1 MMSQLKVYLLGKFE
15 VCDQSGAIG
24 GLDVRKVQELL
35 AFLLISRPRP
45 HTRESLANLLWCNSD
60 AQQSRRNLRK
70 AVWQLQSALQG
81 ERGLP
86 AEAELL
92 DADAEWLCIS
102 AGSPIWVDCIHLE
115 QAYAGVRDIP
125 GRQLTT
131 DQYRSLRE
139 VLPLYRGD
147 LLEGCYEDWC
157 LCERERLQH
166 LYLTILDKLMA
177 YCEAQGS
184 YQEGLDYG
192 YIILRHDR
200 ARELTHRRLMR
211 LRFRAG
217 DRSGALRQYR
227 QCVELLA
234 QELGV
239 EPTRQTQELAEQ
251 LRAGVTPEALA
262 AGVSPGSP
270 PETEP
275 LQNLLAPL
283 QELQR
288 ALASF
293 EFLIR
298 NR

>member
-1 MMSQLKVYLLGKFE
+1 MSPLQVFLLGRFE
-15 VCDQSGAIG
+15 VRDQAGVIG
-24 GLDVRKVQELL
+24 GLEVRKVQELL
-35 AFLLISRPRP
+35 AFLLINQQRP
-45 HTRESLANLLWCNSD
+45 HTRESLAGLLWCDSE

-86 AEAELL
+86 MDCELL
-92 DADAEWLCIS
+92 DADAEWLCIH
-102 AGSPIWVDCIHLE
+102 AGSPIWVDCLE
-115 QAYAGVRDIP
+115 LERAYAGVRDIP
-125 GRQLTT
+125 GGHLTPE
-131 DQYRSLRE
+131 QYEALKQ
-139 VLPLYRGD
+139 VLSLYRGD

-166 LYLTILDKLMA
+166 LYLTILDVLMS
-177 YCEAQGS
+177 YCEAHGN
-184 YQEGLDYG
+184 YQEGVDYG
-192 YIILRHDR
+192 YCILKHDR

-211 LRFRAG
+211 LRYRAG
-217 DRSGALRQYR
+217 DRSGALRQYH

-234 QELGV
+234 RELGV

-251 LRAGVTPEALA
+251 LRDGVIPAPPA
-262 AGVSPGSP
+262 AGAASNAPTD
-270 PETEP
+270 TEP
-275 LQNLLAPL
+275 LEHLLAPL

-288 ALASF
+288 ALAGF